1 MEDREEVEGS
11 PAVAPPLLVPL
22 SVSVPPPLP
31 LSVAAW
37 SHALAL
43 PLPIAL
49 APAAYHRL
57 RPTQEVIHPHVVVV
71 LHDGKKQKTC

>member
-1 MEDREEVEGS
+1 MVVVGS
-11 PAVAPPLLVPL
+11 PAVAAPLLVPL

-37 SHALAL
+37 SHTLAL

-49 APAAYHRL
+49 APAAHHCL
-57 RPTQEVIHPHVVVV
+57 RPTQEVIHAHVVVV
-71 LHDGKKQKTC
+71 LHDGKKTEDLLRS